1 MDNKNINLD
10 IGSGLKT
17 DWQPGDYIRIDPYAE
32 GVDVKAFADNLPY
45 ENNSVDSIWSSHTLE
60 HIDKFHIVST
70 LKEWYRILKPNGII
84 TIRVPDLAWCC
95 QWWLN
100 HQTTGWDMDII
111 FGNQSR
117 EGEFHK
123 TGFNREIMLEY
134 LHQSGLVCK
143 KYEELETHNQKTL
156 SFECKPLK

>member
-1 MDNKNINLD
+1 MRFIRIDV
-10 IGSGLKT
+10 GSGLKT
-17 DWQPGDYIRIDPYAE
+17 DWESGDWIRIDPYAD

-45 ENNSVDSIWSSHTLE
+45 EAESVDEIWSSHTLE
-60 HIDKFHIVST
+60 HIGKFEIVKT
-70 LKEWYRILKPNGII
+70 LKEWYRVIKPEGKI

-100 HQTTGWDMDII
+100 HQTTGWDMDVL

-123 TGFNREIMLEY
+123 TGFNREIMLNY
-134 LHQSGLVCK
+134 LKEVGLVCK
-143 KYEELETHNQKTL
+143 KFEELETHSQKTL
-156 SFECKPLK
+156 SFECRKI